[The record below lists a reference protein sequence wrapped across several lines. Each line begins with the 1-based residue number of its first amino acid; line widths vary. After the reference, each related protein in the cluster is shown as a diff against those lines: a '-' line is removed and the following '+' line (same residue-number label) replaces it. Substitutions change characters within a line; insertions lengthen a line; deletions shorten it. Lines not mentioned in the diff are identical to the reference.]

1 MIETCRRRAENS
13 RDLANQMVEG
23 KGKQVLL
30 ALAADYE
37 RAADALER
45 GEEIE
50 GQILEYLK
58 EGSGFH
64 TD

>member
-1 MIETCRRRAENS
+1 MIEICHRRAENT
-13 RDLANQMVEG
+13 RELANEMVEG
-23 KGKQVLL
+23 KARQVLL

-37 RAADALER
+37 RAAGALER

-58 EGSGFH
+58 EGSGFR
-64 TD
+64 TE